1 MRVISLG
8 SGSSGNALL
17 VEAGPQGRTKVLVD
31 AGLSGR
37 KLQERLLL
45 AGASP
50 AQLRAVLITHEH
62 SDHILAI
69 PYLLKR
75 SSMSVM
81 ADPRT
86 LEAIKQGVTSGL
98 IYSDS
103 GRPVRLGGADVECQV
118 PERAVDS
125 GSLGISDSL
134 EGLPGADS
142 IQPAISSKVTAD
154 ASRYM
159 SLKSGSS
166 VVIGD
171 LKVTSFATSHDAVAP
186 CGYLLSTGGCRVCIV
201 TDTGEA
207 TPGMLEAMNQ
217 ADLLILESNHDRERL
232 LRGPYPYQV
241 KRRILSPTGHL
252 SNTQAADAI
261 LKTWRAS
268 GIRWLW
274 LAHLSRTNNTPQLA
288 LHSMRERV
296 QAAKANL
303 AQLHVTVLP
312 PDIGHVWDSTQLW
325 QMPSLWE
332 MKK

>member
-17 VEAGPQGRTKVLVD
+17 IEAGPQGRTKVLVD

-37 KLQERLLL
+37 KLQERLLQ

-50 AQLRAVLITHEH
+50 AQLRAVLVTHEH

-75 SSMSVM
+75 SSISVM

-86 LEAIKQGVTSGL
+86 LGAIKQGVTSGL

-103 GRPVRLGGADVECQV
+103 GRPVRLEGADVECQV

-125 GSLGISDSL
+125 GSLGISDTL
-134 EGLPGADS
+134 EGLQGADS
-142 IQPAISSKVTAD
+142 VQLTVSRARTDV
-154 ASRYM
+154 SRYM
-159 SLKSGSS
+159 PFKSGSS

-186 CGYLLSTGGCRVCIV
+186 CGYLLSTGGSRVCIV

-261 LKTWRAS
+261 LKTWRVS

-288 LHSMRERV
+288 LNSMRERV

-312 PDIGHVWDSTQLW
+312 PGVGHVWDSTQLW

-332 MKK
+332 MTT